1 MTTTRTAIADLTD
14 DEIATTL
21 ELAYADSADFADE
34 DEDEDDDAA
43 FEYTLALLA
52 EQARR
57 A

>member
-1 MTTTRTAIADLTD
+1 MTTTRTAITDLTD
-14 DEIATTL
+14 DEIATAL
-21 ELAYADSADFADE
+21 ELAYADTADFGDE
-34 DEDEDDDAA
+34 PEDDVDDAA